1 MKKEKNELIERRR
14 KRIRRKKII
23 LFGVIL
29 ISVLVTLCLK
39 LPYFNIKNIEVH
51 NNSIIDSDTIVKLS
65 QIKKGTNIFYVSL
78 KKNKVNIEQNPYIMD
93 VGISKKLPDTIDIT
107 VTERKAAFYAEK
119 DNKYL
124 IIDKNGVVLEEKDNL
139 NGMNL
144 IKLLGFNTSSAKIGK
159 VIPCDDNRKIDVIS
173 KLTDIVVNAK
183 DLKIT
188 SVDISDVLNLKAYV
202 NSMSIILGR
211 VDGLDSKINKAI
223 NIINSENLKDKKG
236 YVDVSFNG
244 NPVYCIQN

>member
-14 KRIRRKKII
+14 KKIRRKKVI

-29 ISVLVTLCLK
+29 VSVLVTLCLK

-51 NNSIIDSDTIVKLS
+51 NNSIIDTDTIVRLS

-78 KKNKVNIEQNPYIMD
+78 KKNKVNIEQNPYIMN

-144 IKLLGFNTSSAKIGK
+144 IKLLGFNTNNAKIGK

-173 KLTDIVVNAK
+173 KLTDIVINVKN
-183 DLKIT
+183 LKIT

-202 NSMSIILGR
+202 NNMSIILGR